1 MTFDRRTVLK
11 GAAATVM
18 MPAVLRAHDAL
29 ATSGEMNLATW
40 GDYFDKN
47 TILKDFTDSTGIKVN
62 LTTYGSNEEIENKLR
77 AAGGKGFD
85 VISPSVDTGPNYYKD
100 NLLQPIDEAKFKV
113 DQINPAIYRA
123 TITRGATNDGKRF
136 LVPFNWGTEAISY
149 DSSVFNKASG
159 ELSYADLYADG
170 LDKKMAARQKSVLV
184 SAAIYLDVAGIEKT
198 DRGMDLYKSEEDCK
212 RVFEAA
218 LKFVAS
224 KKKNIGAF
232 WNNATEA
239 TKAFTD
245 GGCSIGQ
252 TWDGT
257 GVALGKVDK
266 KWKYGMPKEGGLAWT
281 DTMGVPTGAANVE
294 QALAFLNYVM
304 SPQTAANFTNSSGY
318 NSCAVGTEAFLS
330 PESKAAYEMA
340 YPNQGIIDNLWW
352 WPMQTAFFSKLRPE
366 YAEKL
371 TNA

>member
-1 MTFDRRTVLK
+1 MSFNRRAVLK
-11 GAAATVM
+11 GAAAAIV

-136 LVPFNWGTEAISY
+136 LVPFNWGTEAITY
-149 DSSVFNKASG
+149 DSTAFNKASG

-170 LDKKMAARQKSVLV
+170 LDKKIAARQKSVLV
-184 SAAIYLDVAGIEKT
+184 SAAIYLDAAGIEKT

-212 RVFEAA
+212 RVFEAT

-266 KWKYGMPKEGGLAWT
+266 KWKYGMPKEGGMAWT
-281 DTMGVPTGAANVE
+281 DTMGVPSGAANIE

-304 SPQTAANFTNSSGY
+304 SPQVAANFTNSSGY

-330 PESKAAYEMA
+330 PEAKAAYEMA
-340 YPNQGIIDNLWW
+340 YPTQGIIDNLWW
-352 WPMQTAFFSKLRPE
+352 WPMQTAFFAKLRPE

>member
-1 MTFDRRTVLK
+1 MSFNRRAVLK
-11 GAAATVM
+11 GAAAAIV

-136 LVPFNWGTEAISY
+136 LVPFNWGTEAITY
-149 DSSVFNKASG
+149 DATAFNKASG
-159 ELSYADLYADG
+159 ELSYADLFADG

-184 SAAIYLDVAGIEKT
+184 SAAIYLDAAGIEKT

-212 RVFEAA
+212 RVFEAT

-266 KWKYGMPKEGGLAWT
+266 KWKYGMPKEGGMAWT
-281 DTMGVPTGAANVE
+281 DTMGVPSGAANIE

-304 SPQTAANFTNSSGY
+304 SPQVAANFTNSSGY

-330 PESKAAYEMA
+330 PEAKAAYEMA

-352 WPMQTAFFSKLRPE
+352 WPMQTAFFAKLRPE

>member
-1 MTFDRRTVLK
+1 MTFSRRQLLA
-11 GAAATVM
+11 GAASAIT
-18 MPAVLRAHDAL
+18 MPAILRAHDAL
-29 ATSGEMNLATW
+29 ASSGEVNLATW

-47 TILKDFTDSTGIKVN
+47 QILADFTKESGIKVN

-100 NLLQPIDEAKFKV
+100 SLLQAVDEAKFKV

-123 TITRGATNDGKRF
+123 TITRGATDKGKRF
-136 LVPFNWGTEAISY
+136 LVPFNWGTEAITY
-149 DSSVFNKASG
+149 DSKAMDKKSG

-170 LDKKMAARQKSVLV
+170 MDKKVAARQKSVLV
-184 SAAIYLDVAGIEKT
+184 SAAIYLDAAGIEKT

-212 RVFEAA
+212 RVFEAT

-232 WNNATEA
+232 WNNAAEA

-245 GGCSIGQ
+245 GGCAIGQ

-257 GVALGKVDK
+257 GVGLNKADA
-266 KWKYGMPKEGGLAWT
+266 KWKFGMPKEGGLAWT
-281 DTMGVPTGAANVE
+281 DTMGIPSGAANID
-294 QALAFLNYVM
+294 QAYALLNYLM
-304 SPQTAANFTNSSGY
+304 SPKPAATFTNSSGY
-318 NSCAVGTEAFLS
+318 NSCAVGTADHLS
-330 PESKAAYEMA
+330 PESKAAFQMA
-340 YPNQGIIDNLWW
+340 YPDQSIIDNLWW
-352 WPMQTAFFSKLRPE
+352 WPMQTAFFAKLRPE